1 MTGLAA
7 IRLVAAREI
16 RERWRAR
23 SFKVSLLISIVV
35 VAGAVAAPKVIGKS
49 AATAR
54 VGVVGSLSGTARA
67 RAIALHTVIGR
78 QITLVD
84 EPDRAVAESLVRA
97 RRLDAAVVEQKVVVR
112 VQPAP
117 GDTGTT
123 SRLASALAAVVGQ
136 DAAFRSAGLSDPAIA
151 RIEAAPPAAVLGL
164 IASPRNRSRQ
174 RSTTLI
180 GIILIYVF
188 VSQYGTWVLYGVVE
202 EKASRVIEVLLA
214 ALTPAQLLAGK
225 ILGIGTLAAFQG
237 VVVAG
242 AAFVA
247 ASVTGSD
254 VLRGSAGVTVAEMA
268 GWFVLGYAFYSS
280 LYGAAGAL
288 VGRQEEVQNVA
299 FPIALPLLVAY
310 IAAFSALFGEVSPF
324 VKVLSFLPPTAPIA
338 MPVRL
343 AVGPVPAWQVA
354 VSVVL
359 LLAGVVAAVKVAG
372 SVYNRAVLRTGTR
385 ITWRQAL
392 RAREI

>member
-1 MTGLAA
+1 MSGLAA

-23 SFKVSLLISIVV
+23 SFKVSLVISIVV

-49 AATAR
+49 GASAR
-54 VGVVGSLSGTARA
+54 IGVVGSLSSTARV
-67 RAIALHTVIGR
+67 RVVALRTVIGR

-84 EPDRAVAESLVRA
+84 EPDRAAAESLVRA
-97 RRLDAAVVEQKVVVR
+97 KRLDAAVIDQQVIVR

-117 GDTGTT
+117 GDTGTG
-123 SRLASALAAVVGQ
+123 SRLASGLAVVVGQ
-136 DAAFRSAGLSDPAIA
+136 DAAFRSAGLSDQAIA
-151 RIEAAPPAAVLGL
+151 RIVAAPPAAVRGL
-164 IASPRNRSRQ
+164 IASSRDRSRQ

-225 ILGIGTLAAFQG
+225 ILGIGALAALQG
-237 VVVAG
+237 AVVAA

-247 ASVTGSD
+247 ASVSGSD
-254 VLRGSAGVTVAEMA
+254 VLRGSAGVTVVEMA

-280 LYGAAGAL
+280 LYGAGGAL

-310 IAAFSALFGEVSPF
+310 LAAFSALFGQVSPF
-324 VKVLSFLPPTAPIA
+324 VTVLSFLPPTAPIA

-354 VSVVL
+354 TSVIL
-359 LLAGVVAAVKVAG
+359 LVVGIAGAVRLAGA
-372 SVYNRAVLRTGTR
+372 VYNRAVLRTGTR